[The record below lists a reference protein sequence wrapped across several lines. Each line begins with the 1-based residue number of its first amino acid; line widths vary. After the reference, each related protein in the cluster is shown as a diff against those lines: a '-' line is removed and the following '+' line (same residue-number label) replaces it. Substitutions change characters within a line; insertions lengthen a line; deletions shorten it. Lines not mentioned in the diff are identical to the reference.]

1 MPELAR
7 VLTEEDIRARGPM
20 RMDLTPYLAIVD
32 EVAGGGVGGELTL
45 DEDENQRATKR
56 RMSLAAKERGY
67 DLTWRKSR
75 DRELRFVLARP
86 GEPRPG
92 GRPRRSPAERQ
103 MEALGGEGVMA
114 TEADAAAATTPRTRA
129 SSGGRG
135 RQTARRGRS

>member
-7 VLTEEDIRARGPM
+7 VLTEEDLRRAGPGTHL
-20 RMDLTPYLAIVD
+20 DLSPYLAIVD
-32 EVAGGGVGGELTL
+32 EVAGGGVGGELAL

-67 DLTWRKSR
+67 ELTWRRAPERS
-75 DRELRFVLARP
+75 LRFVLARP
-86 GEPRPG
+86 GEARPG
-92 GRPRRSPAERQ
+92 GRPRRPQAAEH
-103 MEALGGEGVMA
+103 A
-114 TEADAAAATTPRTRA
+114 A